1 MAAPTASNSSGAGR
15 WSVVVGLLGAAILPA
30 AIVATR
36 WSTAYTLPQSGF
48 AIPAGAAL
56 SVAALLLAARAR
68 RAVRPTLEAPIVD
81 GAARLGRALGVLGL
95 ALACSGGLAMAV
107 YGVLTYLGE
116 RGT

>member
-1 MAAPTASNSSGAGR
+1 MA
-15 WSVVVGLLGAAILPA
+15 GLLGAAVLPA

-48 AIPAGAAL
+48 AIPAAAVL
-56 SVAALLLAARAR
+56 SVGALLLAARAR
-68 RAVRPTLEAPIVD
+68 RVVRPTLEAPVVD
-81 GAARLGRALGVLGL
+81 GAARVGRALGVLGL
-95 ALACSGGLAMAV
+95 ALASSGALALAV